1 MKRILVVEDDAAIL
15 DIVAAFLQA
24 SDYAVETATDGLE
37 ALDKVRRGLLS
48 YPRRPRSLRSRSCR
62 TRCRRRQ
69 TGGSRGGGW
78 CAGRLC

>member
-62 TRCRRRQ
+62 TRCRRRRM
-69 TGGSRGGGW
+69 GGSRGGGW